1 MRLWKSAVSPV
12 APPFSFWGRIRP
24 LLFGAVVDKGDKIM
38 VVLFLKLTVGQSE
51 SAKIKVESAKLR
63 NPDLSG

>member
-1 MRLWKSAVSPV
+1 M
-12 APPFSFWGRIRP
+12 APPFSYWGRIRS